1 MPLIDDWT
9 LGNPPGPA
17 DRGRRAEGHADP
29 GNGNRRTL
37 RAPWTWPVTEPTTT
51 TGGLIVDPATSD
63 DTDYLV
69 TITDEDDDPESLA
82 GDEIDIDPAAVADG
96 EE

>member
-1 MPLIDDWT
+1 M
-9 LGNPPGPA
+9 
-17 DRGRRAEGHADP
+17 
-29 GNGNRRTL
+29 
-37 RAPWTWPVTEPTTT
+37 
-51 TGGLIVDPATSD
+51 DPATSD